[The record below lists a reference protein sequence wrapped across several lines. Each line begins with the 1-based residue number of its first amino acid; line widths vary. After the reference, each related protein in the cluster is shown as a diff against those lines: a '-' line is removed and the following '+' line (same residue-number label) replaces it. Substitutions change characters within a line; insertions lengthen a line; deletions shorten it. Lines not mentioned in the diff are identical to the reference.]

1 MTSET
6 VALLLAALV
15 MLALVAYGA
24 HRFLLYAERRG
35 WIYYKH
41 TKRPPGRGL
50 GLLAQI
56 YEPEMEH
63 VVEEEASERVR
74 RHDEESGEDP

>member
-1 MTSET
+1 MSAPA
-6 VALLLAALV
+6 VALLLAAIV
-15 MLALVAYGA
+15 ALIVLGYAA

-35 WIYYKH
+35 WVYYKH
-41 TKRPPGRGL
+41 NRRPPGQGL

-63 VVEEEASERVR
+63 VVEEAAAERVR

>member
-1 MTSET
+1 MSAATAIA
-6 VALLLAALV
+6 VAAAVLVAVYVSHRLLL
-15 MLALVAYGA
+15 
-24 HRFLLYAERRG
+24 RAEQRG
-35 WIYYKH
+35 WVYYKH
-41 TKRPPGRGL
+41 EKRPPGQGL

-63 VVEEEASERVR
+63 VVEEAVSERVR